1 MLSPAPDYRANPSRH
16 CLIFAISSTLLIGL
30 IWANIET
37 RKIYEGE
44 RRSSI
49 VGRAGTRDIFQGA
62 KLSSEPPR
70 TDLSYSSKVTSIDWA
85 ASLPILRNGSG
96 VDCRACTTGVFDPAS
111 NSNSRDLVLGLGS
124 LKAMSSHLFIESLRG
139 VRSQA
144 RIVLLLTDTRETI
157 LHLHERL
164 TFDPCD
170 VTVISVGEI
179 DEKYERDIA
188 RQLLF
193 ARFLTIYQKEF
204 DRVLLMD
211 FDKAIVQADP
221 FVSYWD
227 QNTFGISAMAASFG
241 DAPDLESSIS
251 QIDSL
256 YKVHSARGVYSKIR
270 PMSDRI
276 IYGSVPAVLTFYSAV
291 FAHDD
296 FKQGNFR
303 ASFAAYV
310 NFIYATKGFELVG
323 LSPRIL
329 QIGDDFCSV
338 YKSVELKY
346 GTDYQTQVPYVAIS
360 CDGERYQPSVIDI
373 NPDGSGVELDG
384 SQACMYKP
392 RPTRLHLYKHIGAYQ
407 RPRNWGQR
415 RRR

>member
-1 MLSPAPDYRANPSRH
+1 MV
-16 CLIFAISSTLLIGL
+16 
-30 IWANIET
+30 WANIET

-49 VGRAGTRDIFQGA
+49 VGRAGARDIFQGA

-70 TDLSYSSKVTSIDWA
+70 TDIPYASTVTSIDWA
-85 ASLPILRNGSG
+85 ASLPPLRNGSG
-96 VDCRACTTGVFDPAS
+96 VDCRVCTTGVFDPAS
-111 NSNSRDLVLGLGS
+111 NSNSRDLVLGLAS
-124 LKAMSSHLFIESLRG
+124 LKALASQLFIESLRG

-144 RIVLLLTDTRETI
+144 RIVLMLTDTRETI
-157 LHLHERL
+157 LSLHNRL
-164 TFDPCD
+164 TFAPCD

-179 DEKYERDIA
+179 NEKYERDVA
-188 RQLLF
+188 KQLLF
-193 ARFLTIYQKEF
+193 ARFLTLYQKEF
-204 DRVLLMD
+204 DRVLIMD
-211 FDKAIVQADP
+211 FDNAIAQADP

-227 QNTFGISAMAASFG
+227 KNTFGISAMADSFG
-241 DAPDLESSIS
+241 DAPELGSSIS

-256 YKVHSARGVYSKIR
+256 YKAHSAQGVYSKMR
-270 PMSDRI
+270 PVSDRI
-276 IYGSVPAVLTFYSAV
+276 IYGAVPAVLTFYSAV

-310 NFIYATKGFELVG
+310 NYVLATKGFELVG

-329 QIGDDFCSV
+329 QIGDDFCSL

-346 GTDYQTQVPYVAIS
+346 GTDYQTQVPYVAINA
-360 CDGERYQPSVIDI
+360 DGERYQPSIIDI
-373 NPDGSGVELDG
+373 NAEVSGVELAG
-384 SQACMYKP
+384 NQACIHAP
-392 RPTRLHLYKHIGAYQ
+392 RPTRLQLYKHRVYN
-407 RPRNWGQR
+407 RPRNTNLR